1 MCLFNFL
8 YIHVQTQYYRCL
20 TGTRP
25 QTCVHDNWL
34 LAHYKS
40 NSNTTR
46 IEIQVGGKYSSPTHK
61 VLGQGVL
68 MWPTMK
74 MGFVVFSDGRLWDIA
89 AAFYLNRKYE
99 IDFSYMSINEYYT
112 LTIVNLNL
120 RYSNLPVG
128 SLPLW
133 QAFIHI
139 CSPVI
144 YSKMLLFIQSLW
156 FSVQL
161 PLQTND
167 LGNNWDYSEEN

>member
-1 MCLFNFL
+1 MCLFNFIYSCADSIL
-8 YIHVQTQYYRCL
+8 PL
-20 TGTRP
+20 F
-25 QTCVHDNWL
+25 NW
-34 LAHYKS
+34 YSTS
-40 NSNTTR
+40 NLCPWQLIACALQIQFKHNKNSL
-46 IEIQVGGKYSSPTHK
+46 QVGGKYSSPSHK

-68 MWPTMK
+68 MWPIMK

-139 CSPVI
+139 CSPII